1 LAPEKI
7 VREMVIIQITI
18 FLGRMGNMRATNT
31 GKSTGNIINYEE
43 EVKKCRTQED
53 LLGEN
58 GLIKR
63 ILKDALEKILEA
75 EMQEY
80 MGRKKHERTDEEDPN
95 YQNGY
100 RQKAVRSSAGEFEID
115 IPRDRQSGFEP
126 KVIENYQSNCGE
138 FDKKIISMYAKGMTV
153 RDIQAQV
160 KEMYGVDISPDFISH
175 VTDKVMEAVNDW
187 QNRVLDAVYPII
199 YMDAIHYK
207 IRTDGKVMNRAAY
220 ICLGINKEGYKD
232 ILGIWIGENEG
243 AKFWLS
249 VCNELK
255 ARGVQDILLACVDGL
270 KGLPDAIKSVF
281 PNADIQTCV
290 IHQIRNTIKY
300 IGSKHQKEFMKDLK
314 TVYKAATEEIALQN
328 LELLENKWGS
338 KYSVVINS
346 WYNNWENLSTF
357 FKYPPQIRRIIY
369 TTNTLEGFNRQ
380 LRKVTKSKSVFPTD
394 ESLRKSLYLATMD
407 IIKKWTM
414 PIANWGQTIAQFA
427 VIFEGRLD
435 LGI

>member
-18 FLGRMGNMRATNT
+18 FLGRMGNMSATNT

-80 MGRKKHERTDEEDPN
+80 MGRKKHERTDEKDPN
-95 YQNGY
+95 YRNGY

-300 IGSKHQKEFMKDLK
+300 I
-314 TVYKAATEEIALQN
+314 
-328 LELLENKWGS
+328 
-338 KYSVVINS
+338 
-346 WYNNWENLSTF
+346 
-357 FKYPPQIRRIIY
+357 
-369 TTNTLEGFNRQ
+369 
-380 LRKVTKSKSVFPTD
+380 
-394 ESLRKSLYLATMD
+394 
-407 IIKKWTM
+407 
-414 PIANWGQTIAQFA
+414 
-427 VIFEGRLD
+427 
-435 LGI
+435 